1 MRLETAGITCT
12 FDPQSGQIEAFTV
25 TDGGRAVAPLHRAPW
40 IGEPLP
46 PGTPPHLARLGGDWF
61 CAPFAAS
68 EDGPVGP
75 SPMHGWTANAPWD
88 VAERGPATLTAHLSR
103 PVMGARVTKTLRLEP
118 GHPFVYQRHDLEGGA
133 GSLTVA
139 NHANVA
145 VPHGAHIRTSP
156 KAAWRTPP
164 EALEPDPARGRSRL
178 RYPAEGTLAAFPGR
192 DGPVDLRR
200 YPWGP
205 AHEDLVAGLEA
216 PGMDGRAL
224 GWTAV
229 ARPCQGDLF
238 LSLRDPARLPMT
250 MLWHS
255 NGGRDYPPWS
265 GRHHGCLG
273 VEEGAAAAVLGSEG
287 SPFADPGALALG
299 GVQTVRHVTG
309 AIAWPTGAPVAAVE
323 VEGRALHV
331 RGEDGTSRSVPVD
344 PVGVWGS

>member
-1 MRLETAGITCT
+1 MRLEAAGIACD
-12 FDPQSGQIEAFTV
+12 FDPALGQLEAFTV
-25 TDGGRAVAPLHRAPW
+25 ADAGRAVAPLHRAPW
-40 IGEPLP
+40 IGEALP
-46 PGTPPHLARLGGDWF
+46 PDLAPHLARLGGDF
-61 CAPFAAS
+61 LCAPFAGF
-68 EDGPVGP
+68 EGG
-75 SPMHGWTANAPWD
+75 SPMHGWTANGPWD
-88 VAERGPATLTAHLSR
+88 VVARGRATLTARLSR

-118 GHPFVYQRHDLEGGA
+118 GHPFVYQRHDFEGGT
-133 GSLTVA
+133 GRLTVA

-178 RYPAEGTLAAFPGR
+178 RYPAGGTMASFPGR

-205 AHEDLVAGLEA
+205 AHEDLVVGLEA
-216 PGMDGRAL
+216 PGMEDRAL

-229 ARPCQGDLF
+229 ARPREGDLF
-238 LSLRDPARLPMT
+238 LSLRDPTRLPMT

-265 GRHHGCLG
+265 GRHRGCLG
-273 VEEGAAAAVLGSEG
+273 VEEGAAGPVLGPDDRPPAG
-287 SPFADPGALALG
+287 PGALTLG
-299 GVQTVRHVTG
+299 GVRTVRHVIG

-323 VEGRALHV
+323 AGGDALHIH
-331 RGEDGTSRSVPVD
+331 GEDGTSRHVPLD
-344 PVGVWGS
+344 PVGVWGP